1 VDIRREV
8 QPDILASLEDL
19 WIFPDS
25 TISEVYFCHGPEHL
39 SERDIEKCIRDIRRM
54 MIPGGILRLAM
65 PDFNGLVKL
74 YLDGKVTLGE
84 IRPALYG
91 GQEYPENTHFSAWDF
106 KSFSY
111 LLSKCGF
118 SDIEVYDPRGFL
130 PPGFFDYSL
139 HQLKGVRTILNIKC
153 RALAPIS

>member
-1 VDIRREV
+1 VDTRREV

-25 TISEVYFCHGPEHL
+25 KISEVYFCHGPEHL

-65 PDFNGLVKL
+65 PDFNGLAKI
-74 YLDGKVTLGE
+74 YLDGRVTLGE
-84 IRPALYG
+84 IRSALYG
-91 GQEYPENTHFSAWDF
+91 GQEYTENTHFSAWYF

-118 SDIEVYDPRGFL
+118 SEIEIYDPRAFL

-139 HQLKGVRTILNIKC
+139 HQLKGVRTSLNIKC
-153 RALAPIS
+153 RALVPIS